1 MDVWR
6 YLPKIFGY
14 LHFRFAFPLYSY
26 SPTLKFKQLDMSK
39 KNNSCQIFHPTK
51 KEGLV
56 EKMEM
61 ENVEDLGWSESELVL
76 VCHCIAMYTAGP
88 ASRFRQASPD
98 YSALIMRQFW
108 ITIHP
113 HDTWPF

>member
-26 SPTLKFKQLDMSK
+26 SPTLKFKQFDMSK
-39 KNNSCQIFHPTK
+39 EIKSCLIFHSAK

-61 ENVEDLGWSESELVL
+61 EKVEDVGKSELVL

-88 ASRFRQASPD
+88 ASRF
-98 YSALIMRQFW
+98 
-108 ITIHP
+108 
-113 HDTWPF
+113 

>member
-26 SPTLKFKQLDMSK
+26 SPTLKFKQLDMSQEIK
-39 KNNSCQIFHPTK
+39 SCQIFHSAK
-51 KEGLV
+51 KEELV

-61 ENVEDLGWSESELVL
+61 EKVEDVGKSELVLVL

-88 ASRFRQASPD
+88 GLQILTRLSRLFRSCNAT
-98 YSALIMRQFW
+98 IMDH
-108 ITIHP
+108 IHP
-113 HDTWPF
+113 HNIWPF

>member
-39 KNNSCQIFHPTK
+39 EINRCQIFHPAK
-51 KEGLV
+51 KGYWWRRWRW
-56 EKMEM
+56 KRWRIW
-61 ENVEDLGWSESELVL
+61 GKSELVL

-88 ASRFRQASPD
+88 GLQILTRLSRLFRSYNAT
-98 YSALIMRQFW
+98 IMDH
-108 ITIHP
+108 IHP
-113 HDTWPF
+113 HDIWPF